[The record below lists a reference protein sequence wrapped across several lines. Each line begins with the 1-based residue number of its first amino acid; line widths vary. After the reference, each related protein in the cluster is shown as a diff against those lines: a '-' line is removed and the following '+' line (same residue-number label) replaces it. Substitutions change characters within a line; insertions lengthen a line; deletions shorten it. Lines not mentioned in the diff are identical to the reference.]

1 MMVRQNLKRF
11 KVYCSFWQ
19 PHSNRGMSKT
29 CLKIRYTPP
38 NLRLFIQPA
47 GKGKNGVIIG
57 LRHGVT
63 HPESITT
70 RQAAKYLTETKG
82 IPTAKSTLEIYRCRN
97 KGPRYRKIGSR
108 VFYPW
113 AFLEE
118 YANGVE
124 VRIFDPSKN

>member
-1 MMVRQNLKRF
+1 
-11 KVYCSFWQ
+11 
-19 PHSNRGMSKT
+19 MSTTAPTTTENSPRKT
-29 CLKIRYTPP
+29 TTTPAD
-38 NLRLFIQPA
+38 LTRKHDRQPA
-47 GKGKNGVIIG
+47 PPAAWAGIPQAIQEA
-57 LRHGVT
+57 LIRIGVT

-108 VFYPW
+108 VFYSW
-113 AFLEE
+113 QFLEE